1 MLYHKMG
8 WAGLVKIIPAK
19 MFKAYFPIALE
30 EGIVPLPNLRLIWI
44 RPLKKAFEVFFKF
57 F

>member
-1 MLYHKMG
+1 MG